1 MAKNFIFS
9 IKTAKYGVAAV
20 TGSMPSS
27 LTDLGNTVKGSV
39 TIDESAGTEAK
50 FWEDQSP
57 VPVRVV
63 KTDEGELSA
72 TMQFYDI
79 AYATLQDLKGGT
91 GNASGWSPTAA
102 FTQVSK
108 AFEIT
113 TDSGHKLEI
122 YNGSVIARITGGG
135 GRDKMFS
142 MEVKVTPQITA
153 DGISSYKWSPST

>member
-1 MAKNFIFS
+1 MNYIFS
-9 IKTAKYGVAAV
+9 IKSAKYGIPAG
-20 TGSMPSS
+20 TGSMPTA

-39 TIDESAGTEAK
+39 TIDEAAGTETK
-50 FWEDQSP
+50 FWEDQKS
-57 VPVRVV
+57 VPIRVV

-79 AYATLQDLKGGT
+79 DFTKVGDLKGGI
-91 GNASGWSPTAA
+91 GNASGWAPATG

-108 AFEIT
+108 AFEIV

-142 MEVKVTPQITA
+142 LEVKVTPQQTA
-153 DGISSYKWSPST
+153 DGLASYKWSPTT